1 MIPTKESEVFTMA
14 YLLLAL
20 TVCVLCSRSI
30 LMKYASGG
38 GSNLAQMI
46 VIFGTASVG
55 SLLLGLITHMQI
67 HLSTVIISLTFG
79 VFNFLSQ
86 YLYLRAMKTGMA
98 SKVIF
103 ISSCSF
109 LLQSIYSI
117 IVFSEPVTAFKVI
130 GLILVCAA
138 QICFSMKHKD
148 TRLDDGKRNPWFI
161 LAVASMVCSGIVG
174 ICQKYQGRSAYPGE
188 IVALSFVA
196 TTVAALL
203 PAALLAA
210 KGEWKQQ
217 FAVMKTP
224 RTLILS
230 MILGIVAVVMNT
242 LSTHVAGLIDGSIV
256 FPVMNCGSLIL
267 NMILTHVLF
276 KDHLTRLQYISIA
289 LGLAAICIIGL

>member
-1 MIPTKESEVFTMA
+1 MA
-14 YLLLAL
+14 YILLAL
-20 TVCVLCSRSI
+20 SVCVLCSRSI

-46 VIFGTASVG
+46 VIFGTAAMG
-55 SLLLGLITHMQI
+55 SLLLGLVTHMQI
-67 HLSTVIISLTFG
+67 HLSTVIISTTFG
-79 VFNFLSQ
+79 IFNFLSQ
-86 YLYLRAMKTGMA
+86 YLYLKAMKTGMA

-109 LLQSIYSI
+109 LLQSVYSI
-117 IVFSEPVTAFKVI
+117 IVFSESVTVFKVT
-130 GLILVCAA
+130 GLALVCAA
-138 QICFSMKHKD
+138 QICFSLKHKD
-148 TRLDDGKRNPWFI
+148 AKLENGQRNPWFI
-161 LAVASMVCSGIVG
+161 LAVTSMVCSGIVG
-174 ICQKYQGRSAYPGE
+174 ICQKYLGRSAYPDE
-188 IVALSFVA
+188 VIPLSFIA

-203 PAALLAA
+203 PALLLAA

-230 MILGIVAVVMNT
+230 MVLGIVAVVMNT

-267 NMILTHVLF
+267 NMILTHILF
-276 KDHLTRLQYISIA
+276 KDHLTRLQYISIV
-289 LGLAAICIIGL
+289 LGICAICIIGL

>member
-1 MIPTKESEVFTMA
+1 MA

-46 VIFGTASVG
+46 VIFGTASIG
-55 SLLLGLITHMQI
+55 SLVLGLATNMQI
-67 HLSTVIISLTFG
+67 HMSTLIISTAFG

-117 IVFSEPVTAFKVI
+117 IVFSEPVTPFKVT
-130 GLILVCAA
+130 GLALVCAA
-138 QICFSMKHKD
+138 QVCFSIRRGETK
-148 TRLDDGKRNPWFI
+148 LDDGKRNPWFI
-161 LAVASMVCSGIVG
+161 LAVTSMVCSGIVG
-174 ICQKYQGRSAYPGE
+174 ICQKYLGRSAYPNE
-188 IVALSFVA
+188 VISLSFIA

-203 PAALLAA
+203 PAMLLTA
-210 KGEWKQQ
+210 KGEWKEQ
-217 FAVMKTP
+217 FAVFKVR
-224 RTLILS
+224 RTLVLS
-230 MILGIVAVVMNT
+230 IVLGIVAVVMNV
-242 LSTHVAGLIDGSIV
+242 LSTKVAGLIDGSIV
-256 FPVMNCGSLIL
+256 FPVTNCGSLIL
-267 NMILTHVLF
+267 NMFLTRLLF
-276 KDHLTRLQYISIA
+276 KDRLSRLQQLSVA
-289 LGLAAICIIGL
+289 LGLIAIAIIGL

>member
-1 MIPTKESEVFTMA
+1 MA
-14 YLLLAL
+14 YFLLAL
-20 TVCVLCSRSI
+20 SVLVLCSRSI

-46 VIFGTASVG
+46 VIFGTASIG
-55 SLLLGLITHMQI
+55 SLILGLVTHMQI
-67 HLSTVIISLTFG
+67 HLSTIIISVTFG

-86 YLYLRAMKTGMA
+86 YLYLKAMKTGMA

-109 LLQSIYSI
+109 LLQSVYSI
-117 IVFSEPVTAFKVI
+117 IVFSEAVTAFKVI
-130 GLILVCAA
+130 GLALVLAA
-138 QICFSMKHKD
+138 QICFSLKHRGND
-148 TRLDDGKRNPWFI
+148 LESGERNPWFV
-161 LAVASMVCSGIVG
+161 LAVTSMVCSGIVG
-174 ICQKYQGRSAYPGE
+174 ICQKYLGRSAYPGE
-188 IVALSFVA
+188 VISLSFIA

-203 PAALLAA
+203 PAALLAV

-230 MILGIVAVVMNT
+230 MVLGIVAVVMNT
-242 LSTHVAGLIDGSIV
+242 LSTQVAVLIDGSIV

-267 NMILTHVLF
+267 NMILTHILF
-276 KDHLTRLQYISIA
+276 KDHLTKLQYLSIA